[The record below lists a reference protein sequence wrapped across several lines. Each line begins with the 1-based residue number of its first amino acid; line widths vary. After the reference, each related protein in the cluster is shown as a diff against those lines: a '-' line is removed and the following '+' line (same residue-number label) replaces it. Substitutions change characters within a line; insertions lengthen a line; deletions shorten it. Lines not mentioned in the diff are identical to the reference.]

1 MNEVRRFLTREG
13 VLVIV
18 VRDDVLAATNGPIDI
33 TPVLAEHYGDEKL
46 RALFRSFR
54 ATARRTLPPPVI
66 RQRDHAHQV
75 SAHVHRR
82 FGFHQM
88 ARLPCYRAVR
98 VRP

>member
-1 MNEVRRFLTREG
+1 MNVLRRFITAEG
-13 VLVIV
+13 VTVIV
-18 VRDDVLAATNGPIDI
+18 VADDIVASTNAPIDL
-33 TPVLAEHYGDEKL
+33 TPVLAEIMGEAKL

-66 RQRDHAHQV
+66 RCRDFARAK
-75 SAHVHRR
+75 SRHVHARH
-82 FGFHQM
+82 GFHQM